1 MKFKLFRFVLTKLS
15 KDKARYF
22 IDFIVFGIGFFMST
36 GIALCISKIV
46 NKNMTKEELGLYNY
60 NKSLLEF
67 AAYASSLL
75 LYRGYLRFNITGNN
89 ISLFNKVKFVN
100 FIAFVF
106 LEILAYY
113 LTRSYWALLF
123 PFFIFYEER
132 LYFFRSLMIVK
143 KVNFLKISSSLLS
156 LSLLLIFLHFNFIE
170 PNFVLFAYGL
180 GFILALLFYFN
191 KKKIKKDFEI
201 ITWRKILFY
210 SLPGL
215 GAVIVRLSLD
225 VSSQYLIKS
234 EFDLIELSKY
244 AIATRV
250 LLSIKLFSSLLMM
263 FFPILYFR
271 EIKIKNINFI
281 NRTRIMSLSLML
293 LIVILSIIFRNQIYW
308 LMGASDYMEYSYM
321 YSFLVISEFFFV
333 IAGLWG
339 IYLSYALK
347 THVTLLIYLLGA
359 VFNIIILG
367 LFLPLYGIIV
377 APLSILTT
385 NIFMATLMFIVSFRM
400 ERKFLKSIL

>member
-36 GIALCISKIV
+36 GIALCISIIV
-46 NKNMTKEELGLYNY
+46 NKNMNKEELGLYNY

>member
-36 GIALCISKIV
+36 GIALCISIIV